1 MNEVIEY
8 EHKLLKPLTL
18 IEKEIVTKYTE
29 GYSVKAI
36 SIELGLE
43 QRIIKSILGKPEIRE
58 VANEIILCSAQSL
71 KAERIRLL
79 SSIIEDKVKV
89 IEEKVDE
96 DGNSIGRMANLSSK
110 DVVDL
115 VKTIDDM
122 LKEKEKAELGTAGG
136 NVYIQMLQG
145 LMDDK

>member
-58 VANEIILCSAQSL
+58 VANEIILGSAQSL

-122 LKEKEKAELGTAGG
+122 LKEKEKADLGTAGG